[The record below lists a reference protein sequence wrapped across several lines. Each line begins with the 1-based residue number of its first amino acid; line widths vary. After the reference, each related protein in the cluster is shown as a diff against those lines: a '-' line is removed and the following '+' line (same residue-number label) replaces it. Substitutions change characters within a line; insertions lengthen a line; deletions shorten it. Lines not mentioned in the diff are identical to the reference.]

1 MTPLPNS
8 GTAGFQGPSSKL
20 QKGGE
25 NLYAWILMVQFSVV
39 ITIHLSSGCVL
50 LVISL
55 ETYASY

>member
-1 MTPLPNS
+1 M
-8 GTAGFQGPSSKL
+8 
-20 QKGGE
+20 
-25 NLYAWILMVQFSVV
+25 MQFSIV